1 MTSVEGSDMSSMY
14 VAKCSARKL
23 YITSSFL
30 EAELY
35 ACLSEISNKL

>member
-1 MTSVEGSDMSSMY
+1 MTSFEGFDVSSMH
-14 VAKCSARKL
+14 VAKWSARKL